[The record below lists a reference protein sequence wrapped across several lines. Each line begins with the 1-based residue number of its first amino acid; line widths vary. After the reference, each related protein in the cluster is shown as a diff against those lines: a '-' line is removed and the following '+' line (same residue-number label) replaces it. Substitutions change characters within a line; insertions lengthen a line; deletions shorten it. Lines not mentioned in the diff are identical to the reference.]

1 VIHTIGESAGKVWR
15 FLNEKGEANMIQLFQ
30 GVDADWNLIL
40 SLGKPLVLPV
50 RLEKV

>member
-1 VIHTIGESAGKVWR
+1 MEQWNNGMVGSPI
-15 FLNEKGEANMIQLFQ
+15 
-30 GVDADWNLIL
+30 NLIL